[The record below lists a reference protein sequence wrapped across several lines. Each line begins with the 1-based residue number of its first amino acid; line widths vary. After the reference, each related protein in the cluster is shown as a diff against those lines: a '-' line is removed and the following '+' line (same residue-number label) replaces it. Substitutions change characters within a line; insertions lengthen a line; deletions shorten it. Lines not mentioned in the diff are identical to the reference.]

1 MRCQN
6 EVSPRDYTLTTLFP
20 PTTPRLHTKSAPD
33 YTLTTLFAPTTRR
46 LHSRLHRDYTRS
58 QNEVR
63 ADYTATTHEVTTKS
77 GPTTPR
83 LHTKSERSQGRLHRD
98 YTRSQTDG
106 RTTSE
111 RSQPEA
117 RQWLFPSRLYS
128 FFHFPASTHWY
139 TGTRHQS
146 QAATYSP
153 MLCARVTSSGR
164 DAFNLSQLVLDVL
177 GLASLYLI

>member
-1 MRCQN
+1 MPPTSSRQHRN
-6 EVSPRDYTLTTLFP
+6 DTPTTSRQHPDYT
-20 PTTPRLHTKSAPD
+20 PTTPQRHPEDNPTTARRPRQHRDDTPTTARRHPD
-33 YTLTTLFAPTTRR
+33 YT
-46 LHSRLHRDYTRS
+46 
-58 QNEVR
+58 
-63 ADYTATTHEVTTKS
+63 
-77 GPTTPR
+77 PTTPR